1 MPLPPL
7 KSWSETTSLILVL
20 TLLAGCASPTVRRA
34 ERLAE
39 EGEWD
44 KAVVVYRDALKTD
57 PFDEALKEKLE
68 AAKQQAAVPH
78 YTNGRRA
85 LEERRIADALTEF
98 KAALGLDPTKVD
110 HHTGMADALRLKEAN
125 DQLHT
130 ADKLLNLG
138 RSEEALTAYER
149 AVELDPHLTQALTH
163 ITEITAQQ
171 RSTKMFGGSSQ
182 PISLRFQNAKLKE
195 VFEIVARTAGLNV
208 IFDKEVRDEPITI
221 FLKEMAFDDALNL
234 ILNTNGMVAQRVA
247 PETLLIMPNNKQK
260 QAQYQDLL
268 MRTYYLNNAKA
279 KDAVNLL
286 RTMLES
292 KHIYVDEKVNAIVVR
307 EEPVK
312 LQLAEKLLF
321 AIDRREPEVELDVEV
336 LEVNRT
342 KSLKYGLNYAKQAG
356 TGLVP
361 TGGSGGI
368 STATTQFTY
377 QQLTSIGPQ
386 SYLFTLPASVILDFF
401 KQESD
406 AQTLASPKLRV
417 MNNKSASINV
427 GDKQPILLSTTN
439 VLPGQAATGAVPTTS
454 TVTSI
459 EFKDVGVKLTVE
471 PTINLMNEVMMKIK
485 VEVTRLGDQVTLQA
499 APEIKQF
506 KFGTRTAETVLM
518 LKDDETVVLAGLIQD
533 EKRKTKSTIPL
544 IGDIPILGDI
554 LTSKQDD
561 RVSTEVVLTI
571 TPRVVRN
578 MDLPSSAAQAFWSGT
593 ENTFA
598 TSQLY
603 APQAIPV
610 SQSPGQSQRPHPAPS
625 SLGSRPDMPAVPP
638 GSGAPATDT
647 GLTAGAGS
655 LHEALPPSGLPTVP
669 NGQGTVPE
677 TTGSA
682 GDLVARATGS
692 LVLRPLDLSAAV
704 GQEFR
709 VDLTALHLEQ
719 ISEISVTV
727 TFDPK
732 LLEFHRVTPG
742 MVALASRTADGQIM
756 LTLRRDGAVPSGE
769 GLLAMLFFQAKAPG
783 QIPLDLQMLPGK
795 ASTAGTDVTGTS
807 RAIIRAR

>member
-1 MPLPPL
+1 MSAPVARP
-7 KSWSETTSLILVL
+7 WFGITSLALVI
-20 TLLAGCASPTVRRA
+20 TLLAGCASPTLRRA

-39 EGEWD
+39 DGEWD
-44 KAVVVYRDALKTD
+44 KAVAAYRDALKSD

-68 AAKQQAAVPH
+68 VAKQHAAVAH
-78 YTNGRRA
+78 YANGRRA
-85 LEERRIADALTEF
+85 LEERRLAEALTEF
-98 KAALGLDPTKVD
+98 KTALGLDPTKVE
-110 HHTGMADALRLKEAN
+110 HHAGMTDALRLKEAT
-125 DQLHT
+125 DQLQT
-130 ADKLLNLG
+130 ADKLRNLG

-149 AVELDPHLTQALTH
+149 AVELDPSLTQALTH
-163 ITEITAQQ
+163 ITDITAQQ

-208 IFDKEVRDEPITI
+208 IFDKDVRDEPITI

-307 EEPVK
+307 DEPVK
-312 LQLAEKLLF
+312 LQIAEKLLF

-356 TGLVP
+356 SGLVP

-417 MNNKSASINV
+417 MNNKAASINV

-518 LKDDETVVLAGLIQD
+518 LKDDETVILAGLIQD
-533 EKRKTKSTIPL
+533 EKRKTKSTIPF

-561 RVSTEVVLTI
+561 RISTEVVLTI

-610 SQSPGQSQRPHPAPS
+610 SQAPGRSQLMHPTPALSAAAQGGASVTPPQGTAASGTSPSAGATSPQGSASPSTVPTLPSGQRP
-625 SLGSRPDMPAVPP
+625 
-638 GSGAPATDT
+638 APATS
-647 GLTAGAGS
+647 GAAGEVVALASGPLRLTPVDVS
-655 LHEALPPSGLPTVP
+655 T
-669 NGQGTVPE
+669 
-677 TTGSA
+677 
-682 GDLVARATGS
+682 
-692 LVLRPLDLSAAV
+692 AV
-704 GQEFR
+704 GQECR
-709 VDLTALHLEQ
+709 LDLTALHLEQ
-719 ISEISVTV
+719 IAETSVTV
-727 TFDPK
+727 NFDPTM
-732 LLEFHRVTPG
+732 LEFRRVTPG
-742 MVALASRTADGQIM
+742 AVALASRTGEGQVM
-756 LTLRRDGAVPSGE
+756 LTLRRDGVVPPGE

-783 QIPLDLQMLPGK
+783 QFPVDLQVLPGK
-795 ASTAGTDVTGTS
+795 AAAPGTDTAGTS
-807 RAIIRAR
+807 RAIVRAR

>member
-1 MPLPPL
+1 MRSSASRLWP
-7 KSWSETTSLILVL
+7 EFTSSVLLL
-20 TLLAGCASPTVRRA
+20 TLLASCASPILRRA
-34 ERLAE
+34 EQLAV

-44 KAVVVYRDALKTD
+44 NAVTAYREALRID
-57 PFDEALKEKLE
+57 PFDEALKDKLE
-68 AAKQQAAVPH
+68 SAKQHAAVTH
-78 YTNGRRA
+78 YSNGRHA
-85 LEERRIADALTEF
+85 LEERRIVDALTEF
-98 KAALGLDPTKVD
+98 KAALGLDPTKVE

-125 DQLHT
+125 DQLQT

-149 AVELDPHLTQALTH
+149 AVELDPSLTQALTH

-182 PISLRFQNAKLKE
+182 PISLRFHNAKLKE

-234 ILNTNGMVAQRVA
+234 ILHTNGMVAQRVA
-247 PETLLIMPNNKQK
+247 PETLLVMPKQK
-260 QAQYQDLL
+260 QMQYQDLL

-292 KHIYVDEKVNAIVVR
+292 KRIYVDEKVNAIVVR
-307 EEPVK
+307 DEPMK

-533 EKRKTKSTIPL
+533 EKRKTKSTIPI

-578 MDLPSSAAQAFWSGT
+578 LDLPSSAAQAFWSGT

-610 SQSPGQSQRPHPAPS
+610 SQSPGQGQRPNPAPS
-625 SLGSRPDMPAVPP
+625 SWGLRPGTPSVPP
-638 GSGAPATDT
+638 SSGSPEIDT
-647 GLTAGAGS
+647 GGPVGTGS
-655 LHEALPPSGLPTVP
+655 PQDALPPSGLPAGP
-669 NGQGTVPE
+669 NGQSTVPV
-677 TTGSA
+677 TPRSG
-682 GDLVARATGS
+682 GDLVARTTGA
-692 LVLRPLDLSAAV
+692 LMLRPLDIATAV

-709 VDLTALHLEQ
+709 VDLTALHLDQLGET
-719 ISEISVTV
+719 SVTV

-732 LLEFHRVTPG
+732 LLEFHRATPG
-742 MVALASRTADGQIM
+742 MVAMASRTSDGQVM

-769 GLLAMLFFQAKAPG
+769 GLLAMLFFQARAAG
-783 QIPLDLQMLPGK
+783 QIPLELQVLPGK
-795 ASTAGTDVTGTS
+795 ASAAGTDVTGTS

>member
-1 MPLPPL
+1 
-7 KSWSETTSLILVL
+7 
-20 TLLAGCASPTVRRA
+20 
-34 ERLAE
+34 
-39 EGEWD
+39 
-44 KAVVVYRDALKTD
+44 
-57 PFDEALKEKLE
+57 
-68 AAKQQAAVPH
+68 
-78 YTNGRRA
+78 
-85 LEERRIADALTEF
+85 
-98 KAALGLDPTKVD
+98 
-110 HHTGMADALRLKEAN
+110 
-125 DQLHT
+125 
-130 ADKLLNLG
+130 
-138 RSEEALTAYER
+138 
-149 AVELDPHLTQALTH
+149 
-163 ITEITAQQ
+163 
-171 RSTKMFGGSSQ
+171 
-182 PISLRFQNAKLKE
+182 
-195 VFEIVARTAGLNV
+195 
-208 IFDKEVRDEPITI
+208 
-221 FLKEMAFDDALNL
+221 
-234 ILNTNGMVAQRVA
+234 
-247 PETLLIMPNNKQK
+247 
-260 QAQYQDLL
+260 
-268 MRTYYLNNAKA
+268 
-279 KDAVNLL
+279 
-286 RTMLES
+286 
-292 KHIYVDEKVNAIVVR
+292 
-307 EEPVK
+307 
-312 LQLAEKLLF
+312 
-321 AIDRREPEVELDVEV
+321 
-336 LEVNRT
+336 
-342 KSLKYGLNYAKQAG
+342 
-356 TGLVP
+356 
-361 TGGSGGI
+361 
-368 STATTQFTY
+368 
-377 QQLTSIGPQ
+377 
-386 SYLFTLPASVILDFF
+386 
-401 KQESD
+401 
-406 AQTLASPKLRV
+406 
-417 MNNKSASINV
+417 MNNKAASINV

-533 EKRKTKSTIPL
+533 EKRKTKSTIPF

-610 SQSPGQSQRPHPAPS
+610 SQATSQSQRPHPAPD
-625 SLGSRPDMPAVPP
+625 SLGSKPGMPAVPP
-638 GSGAPATDT
+638 SSGAPAIDT
-647 GLTAGAGS
+647 GLPAGAGS
-655 LHEALPPSGLPTVP
+655 AQEALPPSGLPTVP
-669 NGQGTVPE
+669 NGQGIVPM
-677 TTGSA
+677 TPGS
-682 GDLVARATGS
+682 GGERATGS
-692 LVLRPLDLSAAV
+692 LVLRPLDVSAAV

-719 ISEISVTV
+719 ISETSVTV

-742 MVALASRTADGQIM
+742 MVALASRTAEGQVM

-783 QIPLDLQMLPGK
+783 QIPLDLQVLPGK
-795 ASTAGTDVTGTS
+795 ASPAGTDVTGTS